1 MDHKNTSVMTKTNTI
16 EIEGNAKE
24 DRGGAVWTEP
34 APQSPLHPWPSDHM
48 ATILMRIT
56 HENHYIVPFNVYLVN
71 IRYDNASTFS
81 SHALLTI
88 WEQY

>member
-16 EIEGNAKE
+16 EIERNAKE

-48 ATILMRIT
+48 A
-56 HENHYIVPFNVYLVN
+56 N
-71 IRYDNASTFS
+71 IDEDNP
-81 SHALLTI
+81 
-88 WEQY
+88 

>member
-56 HENHYIVPFNVYLVN
+56 HENHSISL
-71 IRYDNASTFS
+71 
-81 SHALLTI
+81 
-88 WEQY
+88 